1 MVERS
6 DRKEKRLYYHIT
18 LFHKLISQ
26 KIQKA
31 ILKGGRELKGEK
43 KMSK

>member
-6 DRKEKRLYYHIT
+6 DRKEKRLYYHFS
-18 LFHKLISQ
+18 LFHKVISQ

-31 ILKGGRELKGEK
+31 VLKGGRDLKGEK